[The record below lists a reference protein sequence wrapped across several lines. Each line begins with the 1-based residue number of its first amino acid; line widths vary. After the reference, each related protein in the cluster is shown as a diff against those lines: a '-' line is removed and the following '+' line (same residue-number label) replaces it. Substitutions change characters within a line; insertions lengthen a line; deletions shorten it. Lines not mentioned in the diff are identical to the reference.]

1 MMKNFIFMEG
11 FKDWPATTPTS
22 QNSLNNFLVK
32 MSPYINDSPILQVGT
47 SSSVG
52 VANSSYE
59 LDGVKYSGFY
69 FGNGSGFTSL
79 SLPKFAQGS
88 KARTYVGGRM
98 VGTAFNVNV
107 PFYTLTANSTPSTGK
122 FETTVGSSYY
132 LEFVIDHFTN
142 KVSIYINKLKK
153 FENTLTSNEMS
164 MIGKGTAKLYFGCY
178 SVGYSVFSGK
188 PGLHTDFYMA
198 TETWDSDTAPDIE
211 VFGPVSIDSYSVA
224 SADAPGFA
232 TDAESIPVA
241 LAAPYKDTYSV
252 KDQPVYT
259 DNDSSVGKFTFNKVP
274 ATAKPIAAM
283 CSIYAMRGPSS
294 GATLVTKITD
304 GTNELAT
311 DQYVPT
317 LTTATASPT
326 IFYDLTPKLTAVTPE
341 ALNKIVVELNSK
353 ETV

>member
-11 FKDWPATTPTS
+11 FKDWPATTPAS
-22 QNSLNNFLVK
+22 QNSINTFLTK
-32 MSPYINDSPILQVGT
+32 MSPYINDIPILQVGT

-52 VANSSYE
+52 VANSSFE

-69 FGNGSGFTSL
+69 FGNGSGFTSIT
-79 SLPKFAQGS
+79 LPKFAQGS

-98 VGTAFNVNV
+98 VGTTFSTSVS
-107 PFYTLTANSTPSTGK
+107 FYTLTANSAPSSGK
-122 FETTVGSSYY
+122 VETTAGSSYY

-142 KVSIYINKLKK
+142 KVSIYVNKLKK
-153 FENTLTSNEMS
+153 FENTLTTNEIS
-164 MIGKGTAKLYFGCY
+164 TIAKGTAKLYFGCY
-178 SVGYSVFSGK
+178 GVGYSVFAGK
-188 PGLHTDFYMA
+188 PGLYTDFYMA
-198 TETWDSDTAPDIE
+198 TETWDGDTAPDIE
-211 VFGPVSIDSYSVA
+211 VFGPVSVDSYSVT

-232 TDAESIPVA
+232 TDAESIPAA

-259 DNDSSVGKFTFNKVP
+259 DNDGNVGKFTFNTVP

-283 CSIYAMRGPSS
+283 CSVYAMRGPSS
-294 GATLVTKITD
+294 GATLVTKVTD
-304 GTNELAT
+304 GTNELVA

-317 LTTATASPT
+317 LTTATVSPT
-326 IFYDLTPKLTAVTPE
+326 VFYDLTPKLTTVTPE